1 MRSSKAEIVRRVHA
15 IPEVT
20 FDRDRKLTSFAGLVL
35 FQALFAT
42 LGLRARLRACF
53 AHLGRRR
60 DFGYARVMLQLV
72 LHVLMGFRR
81 LRDRDSYAG
90 DPLVCRVLGV
100 SRLPDVATISRTL
113 AAADAKAVDRV
124 RQLIGALALDRAVA
138 EELPR
143 VTLDFDGSV
152 LDTRRHA
159 EGTAVG
165 YNPRRKG
172 TRGYY
177 PLFCMV
183 SQLGMFFDMH
193 HRPGNVHDSN
203 GAVDFVS
210 QCIEQVRRRLP
221 RAVLEAR
228 LDSAFFHQ
236 DLLAVLEEHR
246 VQYAVSLPFASYVSL
261 RHLVESRQRWLR
273 IDDRWSYFETTWRP
287 KRWLRNRRVIL
298 IRQRRAVQR
307 KGPLQLD
314 LFEVVDREFEYKAI
328 VTNKRT
334 SAANVLAFLNGRG
347 CQEAIL
353 GEAKEHASLGYIPC
367 RRRVANQLY
376 SLAAMLAHNL
386 GHELQLCASLTRRGQ
401 APSRAPQFEL
411 MPLGTLR
418 DHLIRRA
425 GRLTQPQ
432 GRLQL
437 CVAAI
442 GDARR
447 QFQRHL
453 DHLLHAA

>member
-15 IPEVT
+15 TPQVT
-20 FDRDRKLTSFAGLVL
+20 FDGDRTLTSFAGLVL
-35 FQALFAT
+35 FQALFAVV
-42 LGLRARLRACF
+42 GLRARLRACF
-53 AHLGRRR
+53 EHLDRRR
-60 DFGYARVMLQLV
+60 DFGHARVLLQLV
-72 LHVLMGFRR
+72 VHVLMGFRR
-81 LRDRDSYAG
+81 LRDRDYYAD

-113 AAADAKAVDRV
+113 ATADHKAVVRV
-124 RQLIGALALDRAVA
+124 RRLVGDLALDRAVA

-152 LDTRRHA
+152 LATRRHA

-172 TRGYY
+172 TRSYY
-177 PLFCMV
+177 PLFCTL
-183 SQLGMFFDMH
+183 SQLGMFIDMH
-193 HRPGNVHDSN
+193 HRAGNVHDSN
-203 GAVDFVS
+203 GAVDFVPE
-210 QCIEQVRRRLP
+210 CIERVRRRLP

-236 DLLAVLEEHR
+236 DLLATLEEHR
-246 VQYAVSLPFASYVSL
+246 VQYAVSLPFANYVGL
-261 RHLVESRQRWLR
+261 RHLIDSRERWVR
-273 IDDRWSYFETTWRP
+273 IDETWSYFETPWRP
-287 KRWLRNRRVIL
+287 KRWRRKRRVIL

-314 LFEVVDREFEYKAI
+314 LFEVVDHEFEYKAI

-334 SAANVLAFLNGRG
+334 NAANVLPFLNGRG

-353 GEAKEHASLGYIPC
+353 GDGKEHASLDYIPC

-376 SLAAMLAHNL
+376 SLAAMLAHK
-386 GHELQLCASLTRRGQ
+386 LQLCASPTRRGQ
-401 APSRAPQFEL
+401 APTRAPQFEL
-411 MPLGTLR
+411 MSLGTLR
-418 DHLIRRA
+418 HRLIRRA
-425 GRLTQPQ
+425 GRLTRPQ

-437 CVAAI
+437 RVAAN
-442 GDARR
+442 GHARR
-447 QFQRHL
+447 QFRHHL
-453 DHLLHAA
+453 DPLLDAA

>member
-15 IPEVT
+15 IPDVG

-35 FQALFAT
+35 FQAMFAA
-42 LGLRARLRACF
+42 LDLRARLRACF
-53 AHLGRRR
+53 EHLGRRR
-60 DFGYARVMLQLV
+60 DFGHARVLLQLV
-72 LHVLMGFRR
+72 VHMLMGFRR
-81 LRDRDSYAG
+81 LRDRDGYAD

-113 AAADAKAVDRV
+113 ATADAKAVDRV
-124 RQLIGALALDRAVA
+124 RRLVGELALDRAVT

-172 TRGYY
+172 TRSYY
-177 PLFCMV
+177 PLFCTL
-183 SQLGMFFDMH
+183 SQLGMFVDML
-193 HRPGNVHDSN
+193 HRAGNVHDSN
-203 GAVDFVS
+203 GALDFVTR
-210 QCIEQVRRRLP
+210 CIERVRRRLP
-221 RAVLEAR
+221 RAILEAR

-236 DLLAVLEEHR
+236 NLLSVLEEHR
-246 VQYAVSLPFASYVSL
+246 VQYAVSLPFANYIGL
-261 RHLVESRQRWLR
+261 RHLVESRERWVR

-287 KRWLRNRRVIL
+287 KRWRRKRRIIL
-298 IRQRRAVQR
+298 VRQRRVVQR

-314 LFEVVDREFEYKAI
+314 LFEVVERKFEYKAI
-328 VTNKRT
+328 VTNKQT
-334 SAANVLAFLNGRG
+334 HAANVLAFLNGRG

-353 GEAKEHASLGYIPC
+353 GEAKEHASLDYIPC

-386 GHELQLCASLTRRGQ
+386 GHELQLRASPTRRGQ

-411 MPLGTLR
+411 MTLGTLR
-418 DHLIRRA
+418 DRLIRRA
-425 GRLTQPQ
+425 GRLTRPH

-437 CVAAI
+437 CVAAS
-442 GDARR
+442 GHARR
-447 QFQRHL
+447 QFRHHL